1 MTQIEEFQ
9 QGMLY
14 SDEVVNAVR
23 YGYLYRRQIECK
35 ESSIQLHYFLPFDTE
50 IALWLGKL
58 IIDGVAWDL
67 LKTIAKQLYLKLIK
81 SDTRIDSSSRSLL
94 TDETELQQFYKCL
107 KEYQDHRMSITDEQ
121 FEHIRE
127 EICADYFAKESTKI
141 FQDEHRLPD
150 YQEILDIHKRATRY
164 ADTILRARKAESQ
177 LP

>member
-1 MTQIEEFQ
+1 MTQVEEFQ
-9 QGMLY
+9 QGMQY

-23 YGYLYRRQIECK
+23 YGYLYRKQVECK
-35 ESSIQLHYFLPFDTE
+35 DSSLQLHYFLPFDSE
-50 IALWLGKL
+50 IVLWLGKL

-67 LKTIAKQLYLKLIK
+67 LKTVAKQLYSKLIK
-81 SDTRIDSSSRSLL
+81 SNTHIDNASKSLL

-107 KEYQDHRMSITDEQ
+107 KEYQDYRMSVTDEQ

-150 YQEILDIHKRATRY
+150 YQEILDIHKRATQY
-164 ADTILRARKAESQ
+164 ADTILRNRKAES
-177 LP
+177 LMP

>member
-1 MTQIEEFQ
+1 MTQVEEFQ
-9 QGMLY
+9 QGMQY

-23 YGYLYRRQIECK
+23 YGYLYRKQVECK
-35 ESSIQLHYFLPFDTE
+35 DSSLQLHYFLPFDSE
-50 IALWLGKL
+50 IVLWLGKL

-67 LKTIAKQLYLKLIK
+67 LKTLAKQLYSKLIK
-81 SDTRIDSSSRSLL
+81 SDTHIDNASKSLL

-107 KEYQDHRMSITDEQ
+107 KEYQDYRMSVTDEQ

-150 YQEILDIHKRATRY
+150 YQEILDIHKRATQY
-164 ADTILRARKAESQ
+164 ADTILRNRKAES
-177 LP
+177 LMS